1 MFAALDLAALD
12 LAKPDRIALACA
24 MTPIF
29 TIHAGEYLVGSCLE
43 KHHKHIRVWIPSKDD
58 GLDLLLTSRACLEG
72 ISVQVKF
79 SKDWKEII
87 KSQQVHRL
95 VQSSSW
101 IRINR
106 RKLEATEAAWWVL
119 VIYGFDRLKADFV
132 VIKPSVLL
140 AQLNEIHGRKV
151 GIFSLY
157 LTVTKQGLVFEH
169 RKLGENSLLDT
180 NKLRHTKY
188 DFSDCLDPNLNGLA
202 ARIARAAD

>member
-1 MFAALDLAALD
+1 
-12 LAKPDRIALACA
+12 

-29 TIHAGEYLVGSCLE
+29 TIHAGEYLVGSCVE

-58 GLDLLLTSRACLEG
+58 GLDLLLTGRDCLNG

-79 SKDWKEII
+79 SKDWKEVIT
-87 KSQQVHRL
+87 SQQVHRL

-132 VIKPSVLL
+132 VIKPSDLL
-140 AQLNEIHGRKV
+140 ARLNEIHGRKV

-157 LTVTKQGLVFEH
+157 MTVTTQGHVFEH
-169 RKLGENSLLDT
+169 RKLGEKALLDS
-180 NKLRHTKY
+180 NALRHTKY
-188 DFSDCLDPNLNGLA
+188 DFSDCLDPNLTRLA
-202 ARIARAAD
+202 ALIPR